1 MRNNPTNGNWIY
13 DSSNVQALPP
23 PFPPNHRP
31 SIQVTLLLALNYHP
45 HYYYVSFRAGC
56 FLFFLV
62 SFSLFRVRESDR
74 EKQKR
79 NARAKTAS
87 ALKQNYLHDYH
98 FLHCYGLR
106 VFLIR
111 RPSSW
116 LPFWHGQEPFLRFF
130 FFILHQ
136 MIILIIIFPLFSS
149 FPFLFLFKLSG
160 FQLLEFR
167 IIWFNRLCSLLL
179 LSEERGENEEEQVEE
194 EEDFAVSFLVC

>member
-56 FLFFLV
+56 FLFFFGFLFLV
-62 SFSLFRVRESDR
+62 QGSRIRPRKTKTKCKSQDSISPQTKLSTRLSFLALLWPTRFLNSSSFFLVTLLTRPGAVSSL
-74 EKQKR
+74 
-79 NARAKTAS
+79 
-87 ALKQNYLHDYH
+87 LLLHSSSNDYSYYH
-98 FLHCYGLR
+98 LSPL
-106 VFLIR
+106 
-111 RPSSW
+111 
-116 LPFWHGQEPFLRFF
+116 FF
-130 FFILHQ
+130 F
-136 MIILIIIFPLFSS
+136 PFS
-149 FPFLFLFKLSG
+149 FLFKLSG